1 MSEDNPFDKLG
12 LKKILVEFLVN
23 SGQLEGFL
31 KEYYRMTLARI
42 HPDRGG
48 DTGLSALVNSA
59 YSAICR
65 NPDRVNNWIAG
76 MQNGN
81 GNAEHLTVI
90 EALVEQVEQLR
101 HVERDYEELKRR
113 HAELLANGS
122 GVDAEIRKARRTEP
136 STASRTSPRTAPK
149 VSVEDPEIKTSP
161 KASARRETT
170 EESARASTPKI
181 IIVEPILLEG
191 LTCVGSDGKIFEKYD
206 RLYVDGDVIRNPRET
221 YTDSKIHKHII
232 NFTPYKAI
240 SHLEKSTDGRFVP
253 SFALQCGIL
262 ENLFRRAIKKRADG
276 TYETLDPQAKAILD
290 QYKNYG
296 PGYGWHNNNTIVDGP
311 GDRIIHYPHDDDFPT
326 HGGTNNINKTH
337 KRTIRP
343 FTRSKDW
350 SSSSLENAL
359 KDTQKRRFVQDFTGR
374 EHPEILIEIG
384 QYFSKTAWLYPPSK
398 EGTWAAWLG
407 CNNIDLFDINASNCL
422 YYKDAARGV
431 RSS

>member
-1 MSEDNPFDKLG
+1 MSDDNPFDRLG
-12 LKKILVEFLVN
+12 LNKSIVEYL
-23 SGQLEGFL
+23 SRTGLLEGFL
-31 KEYYRMTLARI
+31 KDYFRI
-42 HPDRGG
+42 TQTRLHPDKGG
-48 DTGLSALVNSA
+48 DTELCKIVNIA
-59 YSAICR
+59 YSEICQK
-65 NPDRVNNWIAG
+65 PDRIDNWVAS

-81 GNAEHLTVI
+81 SNAEHLAVI
-90 EALVEQVEQLR
+90 EALVEQNEQLQ
-101 HVERDYEELKRR
+101 HIERDYEKLKRR

-122 GVDAEIRKARRTEP
+122 GVDAQVRKARKTEP

-206 RLYVDGDVIRNPRET
+206 KLWVDGDVIRNPREF
-221 YTDSKIHKHII
+221 YSDSKIHKHIS
-232 NFTPYKAI
+232 FTPYQAI

-253 SFALQCGIL
+253 SFALHCGIL

-276 TYETLDPQAKAILD
+276 TYETLDPQAKAILN

-296 PGYGWHNNNTIVDGP
+296 PCYGWHNNNTIVDGS

-326 HGGTNNINKTH
+326 HGGTNNINTTR
-337 KRTIRP
+337 KRTTKP
-343 FTRSKDW
+343 YTRRKDE
-350 SSSSLENAL
+350 SDSSLENAL
-359 KDTQKRRFVQDFTGR
+359 KDTQKRRFVQDLTGR

-398 EGTWAAWLG
+398 GGTWAAWLG
-407 CNNIDLFDINASNCL
+407 CYDLDPFGIDVYDSLDGSG
-422 YYKDAARGV
+422 AARGV
-431 RSS
+431 R